1 MLTRPGSE
9 PGPAWMREL
18 ALDPRRL
25 RKAILRIVIF
35 FGLLQV
41 TFFVLGDI
49 AVYRAH
55 GKHVRGYTSQI
66 QIAGMPLLSMGGRA
80 HGIIAYGG
88 LATGVVA
95 IGGVAVGVI
104 AFGGVS
110 VGLLGFGGLTIGVIV
125 LGAGAVGWRAM
136 GAVAIGHAAF
146 GALAIGRYAYAGPG
160 VALGRDEASGQ
171 QKESLFG

>member
-1 MLTRPGSE
+1 
-9 PGPAWMREL
+9 MREL

-35 FGLLQV
+35 FGLVQV
-41 TFFVLGDI
+41 TFFVLGDM

-55 GKHVRGYTSQI
+55 GRHVRAYTSQI

-80 HGIIAYGG
+80 HGIIAYGA

-95 IGGVAVGVI
+95 IGGVAAGVI

-110 VGLLGFGGLTIGVIV
+110 VGLLGFSGLTIGVIV
-125 LGAGAVGWRAM
+125 LGAGAIGWLAM
-136 GAVAIGHAAF
+136 GAVAIGQAAF

-160 VALGRDEASGQ
+160 VAMGRDEASAS

>member
-18 ALDPRRL
+18 LLDPRRL
-25 RKAILRIVIF
+25 RKTILRIVIF
-35 FGLLQV
+35 FGLVQV
-41 TFFVLGDI
+41 MFIVLGDI

-95 IGGVAVGVI
+95 IGGVASGVI

-110 VGLLGFGGLTIGVIV
+110 VGLLGFGGLTIGIIV

-136 GAVAIGHAAF
+136 GAVAIGHAAA
-146 GALAIGRYAYAGPG
+146 GALAIGRYAYGA
-160 VALGRDEASGQ
+160 VALGLHEASGS